1 MTIEQPRAQSIE
13 DLDWQ
18 SAAHAAARLAKQVE
32 LALDAADL
40 SLPQYRVM
48 VFLAEGSAG
57 ASALAGTLAVSRP
70 TITVVVDGLVAKGFV
85 ERQGDEVDRRKV
97 HHRLT
102 PAGRRALEQAD
113 EVVSARLAELA
124 AHLDDTDAPRA
135 VEGLTLWGQAMAAAR
150 KAAASRT

>member
-1 MTIEQPRAQSIE
+1 MTIERPNTHAVAE
-13 DLDWQ
+13 TDWLA
-18 SAAHAAARLAKQVE
+18 SAHAAARLAKQVE

-85 ERQGDEVDRRKV
+85 ERQGDDVDRRKV

-102 PAGRRALEQAD
+102 PAGRRALEHAD
-113 EVVSARLAELA
+113 AAVVTRLTELA
-124 AHLDDTDAPRA
+124 DHLGSGDTARA
-135 VEGLTLWGQAMAAAR
+135 VQGLSLWGQAMAAAR
-150 KAAASRT
+150 RAAANRT

>member
-1 MTIEQPRAQSIE
+1 MTIEQPRGDQIG
-13 DLDWQ
+13 DTDWQ
-18 SAAHAAARLAKQVE
+18 AAAHAAARLAKQVE

-102 PAGRRALEQAD
+102 PAGRRSLEQAD
-113 EVVSARLAELA
+113 AVVSARLAELA
-124 AHLDDTDAPRA
+124 DHLGADAPRA

-150 KAAASRT
+150 KAAVSRT

>member
-1 MTIEQPRAQSIE
+1 VTIEQPSAASIG
-13 DLDWQ
+13 DTDWQ
-18 SAAHAAARLAKQVE
+18 AAAHAAARLAKQVE

-102 PAGRRALEQAD
+102 RSGRRALEQAD
-113 EVVSARLAELA
+113 AVVSARLAELA
-124 AHLDDTDAPRA
+124 DHLDTADAPRA

-150 KAAASRT
+150 KAAASRV

>member
-1 MTIEQPRAQSIE
+1 MTIEQPRGASVG
-13 DLDWQ
+13 DTAWRA
-18 SAAHAAARLAKQVE
+18 AAHAAARLAKQVE

-102 PAGRRALEQAD
+102 PSGRRALEQA
-113 EVVSARLAELA
+113 EAAVCGRLAELA
-124 AHLDDTDAPRA
+124 DHLDANDLPRA